1 MDGPI
6 TWGAIEYF
14 VAMLVALT
22 GVCTVIWRFFQSQI
36 STLEKR
42 HMARLDKIEMEFSAH
57 KMKVAEEYLKIEA
70 LERFEG
76 KMLASEA
83 RTQEGLRALTN
94 RLDTLLDQLLPSIR
108 LTIHK
113 KHGEE

>member
-14 VAMLVALT
+14 VAMLVAVS
-22 GVCTVIWRFFQSQI
+22 GVCALVWRMFQGAIKAQTTRI
-36 STLEKR
+36 EKVETDF
-42 HMARLDKIEMEFSAH
+42 AAH

-94 RLDTLLDQLLPSIR
+94 RLDTLLDTLVPSIR
-108 LTIHK
+108 LSIHK
-113 KHGEE
+113 RNEEE